1 MVKKTIKKLLLRF
14 KQLLSFSYKPLLYLK
29 IVEPK
34 IVVRMDGG
42 ISSQMHQYLLGRI
55 FSEKGYAVTYDLTFY
70 KYWAKDNNGHFA
82 RNFDLLKAFPYLEF
96 KKSNWADTMI
106 YSIRFID
113 KSIYLNHTEE
123 DKFLYELKPPKY
135 LGGYY
140 SSPLGVWKDLF
151 PKYFQVDPHVL
162 DNYSYAL
169 YTEIKN
175 TPDAVGIHIRRGDL
189 KVFNSAYGS
198 PADFEYFSKAV
209 AYIRSKVDT
218 PFFYF
223 FSDEPQWVKDEL
235 VGKLSI
241 PDNQKKQVDLNGSDK
256 GYMDLFLLSACKH
269 QITSKGSFGKFGALL
284 ADSKDKIV
292 ILSNDPVEYVWK
304 DRLIN
309 PVFL

>member
-1 MVKKTIKKLLLRF
+1 MIKRTIKKLLFWF
-14 KQLLSFSYKPLLYLK
+14 KQLLSFKYKILLYLK
-29 IVEPK
+29 IVAPK
-34 IVVRMDGG
+34 MIVKMDGG

-55 FSEKGYAVTYDLTFY
+55 YGEKGYIVTYDLSFFQH
-70 KYWAKDNNGHFA
+70 WSKDNNGDFE

-96 KKSNWADTMI
+96 KQSG
-106 YSIRFID
+106 SIERMVYPLRFAD
-113 KSIYLNHTEE
+113 KSIYLDHEGE
-123 DKFLYELKPPKY
+123 DVFLYGFKPPKY

-140 SSPLGVWKDLF
+140 RSPREVWKDLF
-151 PKYFQVDPHVL
+151 PKYFHVDPHVL
-162 DNYSYAL
+162 DNYSYAI
-169 YTEIKN
+169 YTEIEN
-175 TPDAVGIHIRRGDL
+175 TACAVGIHVRRGDL
-189 KVFNSAYGS
+189 KIFNGAYGP

-209 AYIRSKVDT
+209 AYLCSKVDT

-235 VGKLSI
+235 VEKLPMTSAQYKI
-241 PDNQKKQVDLNGSDK
+241 VDSNGSDK
-256 GYMDLFLLSACKH
+256 GYMDLFLLSACRH

-292 ILSNDPVEYVWK
+292 VLNNDPVEYVWK